1 MNLKPF
7 ILVYCVWVTGIACGF
22 TNQDDKILKVK
33 EIEHTGVASFQ
44 EVSDLLESQTELHDI
59 DLVNWDAFP
68 YRPKT
73 QFRIAHSNNQIW
85 LKYYIQEKSVLAEV
99 VDVNGAVSND
109 SCVEFFFDPL
119 ADGNYY
125 NFEFNCIGT
134 PLLAYGPTRSDRQF
148 VDEHSIQEQIQ
159 VKSTLG
165 TTSFKERTGEFT
177 WEITLVIPAETLIH
191 DEGLQLKGLHAK
203 ANFYKCG
210 NKTAEAHY
218 LSWNQVKTER
228 PDFHR
233 PEYFG
238 TVVFE

>member
-1 MNLKPF
+1 MNSKPF
-7 ILVYCVWVTGIACGF
+7 ILLYYVWAMGIACGF
-22 TNQDDKILKVK
+22 TGQDDRTLKVK
-33 EIEHTGVASFQ
+33 EIEHSGDASLQ

-59 DLVNWDAFP
+59 DLINWDAFS
-68 YRPKT
+68 YRPKA

-85 LKYYIQEKSVLAEV
+85 LKYYIEEKSILAEV

-109 SCVEFFFDPL
+109 SCVEFFFDPQ

-134 PLLAYGPTRSDRQF
+134 PLLAYGPGRSDRQF
-148 VDEHSIQEQIQ
+148 VDEKSIQEQIQ

-165 TTSFKERTGEFT
+165 TTSFKEQTGKHT
-177 WEITLVIPAETLIH
+177 WEMTLVIPAESLLH

-218 LSWNQVKTER
+218 LSWNPVKAER

-238 TVVFE
+238 TVIFE